1 MNMKGKLKRR
11 ISTPKAPNIV
21 DGGVGIP
28 VAPNMYLLRGR
39 KHEQGG
45 IDIGNNPRTGI
56 EAEDGEIVELKP
68 NELRVHSAQP
78 ILNGKSP
85 AQKILGGANPDK
97 VFKAQESYKHRNR
110 IKDDGT
116 KYNKGGMIT
125 INGNVKNGLLM
136 TPRPTKKCGGRKKY
150 VEGGTAT
157 GDTITINGKRYYKYN
172 DAGTYMP
179 VKEDKRKPKSR
190 EVSVQNWGGNLN
202 EPGLIEQGID
212 FVGGLISDF
221 KHNIDTGS
229 NTNNSDEGL
238 TFDRKTGKW
247 VPKTKPQTVGDYIK
261 SSIVPEEQRP
271 QRNKKPVFNTATR
284 RRQLFAEGRQAEEAN
299 RKRIADRIK
308 SGMSIEEANKP
319 DVSTQT
325 TKRGNPIAVY
335 NKVKDVVNNSVDNN
349 DDNTPIMLRGVP
361 KKNTIDTDKTKAVQ
375 ASSAPSSIGGGAK
388 AESAVSTKSAST
400 GGTGSGSKRTNAK
413 SVTNARVDKSW
424 RETIG
429 DDADVLNYIANGDM
443 WEIKKQQDRHVAMR
457 DRTGFKHGQS
467 RAVSDSDAAAYQEDF
482 NNRFNQ
488 ANKKLELYTKKA
500 GSTGDN
506 QMGVKRC
513 GGRAKA
519 AVGTTKPYTDGYYG
533 DMTDYRNL
541 GRDLSL
547 DDINYMQGEINK
559 RRVSPKKRALMVRDN
574 GYVGVID
581 ELDAPKVGFNAPAAK
596 RPDLGKINAQIKADL
611 PKIAQRD
618 VNKKLTERNKFK
630 EGPTLGD
637 WIGGGINITG
647 ALGDFIGTNAYL
659 NKMKAPNVRLEAPVK
674 LKTKFNINPQLDA
687 TKQAREQAFRDIDSN
702 TASSSTALARKQ
714 NIRNQSLFATN
725 QLWGDKENKETELIN
740 RDKLN
745 LQGVRARNTQHLNRW
760 EENKAS
766 VNNAKYQAKANN
778 LGNMLGN
785 ISGTVND
792 VIGRIESRRRDNNT
806 LGMIQGSNGN
816 VDDRIFRDAG
826 VQFDPKTRKYINT
839 KKGVAAAKYGKRIK
853 LR

>member
-1 MNMKGKLKRR
+1 MNMKGKIKRR
-11 ISTPKAPNIV
+11 ISAPKAPNIV

-97 VFKAQESYKHRNR
+97 VFKAQENYKHRNR

-150 VEGGTAT
+150 AEGGSAV
-157 GDTITINGKRYYKYN
+157 GDTVTINRKRYYKHN

-179 VKEDKRKPKSR
+179 VKEDKRKPKGR
-190 EVSVQNWGGNLN
+190 EVSVQNWGGNPN
-202 EPGLIEQGID
+202 DPGLIEQGID
-212 FVGGLISDF
+212 FIGSIGSDV
-221 KHNIDTGS
+221 IDFAKRGFRPKDYKFENPGFPVVKEPWKKIAGKVQDFNNKIKYGS
-229 NTNNSDEGL
+229 DANVPAEVKERSITPVTSNAKSATNNGGIKLSD
-238 TFDRKTGKW
+238 KS
-247 VPKTKPQTVGDYIK
+247 VPRGEYVGD
-261 SSIVPEEQRP
+261 
-271 QRNKKPVFNTATR
+271 
-284 RRQLFAEGRQAEEAN
+284 
-299 RKRIADRIK
+299 IA
-308 SGMSIEEANKP
+308 SP
-319 DVSTQT
+319 
-325 TKRGNPIAVY
+325 
-335 NKVKDVVNNSVDNN
+335 
-349 DDNTPIMLRGVP
+349 
-361 KKNTIDTDKTKAVQ
+361 
-375 ASSAPSSIGGGAK
+375 APSSTGGGAK
-388 AESAVSTKSAST
+388 AESAVSTKSSST
-400 GGTGSGSKRTNAK
+400 GGIGSGFKRTNAK
-413 SVTNARVDKSW
+413 YVTNAKVDKSW

-429 DDADVLNYIANGDM
+429 DDADILNYIANGDM
-443 WEIKKQQDRHVAMR
+443 WEIKKQQDRHAAMR

-506 QMGVKRC
+506 QMGIKRC
-513 GGRAKA
+513 GGRTKA
-519 AVGTTKPYTDGYYG
+519 AAGTTKPYTDGYYG

-581 ELDAPKVGFNAPAAK
+581 ELDSPKVGFNAPAAK
-596 RPDLGKINAQIKADL
+596 RPDLGKINAQIKIDL
-611 PKIAQRD
+611 PKVAQRD
-618 VNKKLTERNKFK
+618 NNKKLTERNKFK

-637 WIGGGINITG
+637 WIGGGVNIAG
-647 ALGDFIGTNAYL
+647 ALGDFIGTNVYL

-687 TKQAREQAFRDIDSN
+687 AKQAHEQAFRDIDSN

-714 NIRNQSLFATN
+714 NIRNQSLFTTN

-826 VQFDPKTRKYINT
+826 VQFDPKTRRYINT
-839 KKGVAAAKYGKRIK
+839 KKGVTAAKYGKRIK
-853 LR
+853 LK